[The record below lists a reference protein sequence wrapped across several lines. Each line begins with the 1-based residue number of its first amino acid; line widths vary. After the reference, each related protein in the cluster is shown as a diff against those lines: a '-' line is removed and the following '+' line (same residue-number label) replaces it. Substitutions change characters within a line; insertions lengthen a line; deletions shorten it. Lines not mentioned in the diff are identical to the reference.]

1 MEADQSR
8 PRSWCGAWLRI
19 EETSAFARWSMH
31 VSAQAHEALANPCT
45 CLHGGD
51 VMAVHKELCP
61 DHAGGGAPVYEAL
74 VQHMMRGLN

>member
-1 MEADQSR
+1 
-8 PRSWCGAWLRI
+8 
-19 EETSAFARWSMH
+19 MH
-31 VSAQAHEALANPCT
+31 VSAQAHEALANLCT